1 MTLIAAA
8 LIPVHTY
15 HGMTLA
21 QVKALKE
28 KKRRA
33 YNLGPRTFHFYVI
46 EGGTIIST
54 GSRPMTKHL
63 LAAIKNSII
72 HEEVWV
78 SKAGPTLM
86 VVK

>member
-1 MTLIAAA
+1 MSLIASAV
-8 LIPVHTY
+8 IPVHTY
-15 HGMTLA
+15 HGMTLT

-46 EGGTIIST
+46 EGGTVIST

-78 SKAGPTLM
+78 SKAGPTLT
-86 VVK
+86 VVR